1 MFIILARPNGTFLEL
16 PPPPC
21 TLPNMNNSNATHS
34 LCLIE
39 HSALAS
45 AHGPIQLGACNR
57 VIYVI
62 EGALQING
70 ETLTADHATF
80 SPAAMTISVSDQ
92 GARWLRWEL
101 LTNHEPERLEHGD
114 GITSTLKTL
123 DAITTAQVQ
132 ADWFMRC
139 DSVSFPPGGC
149 ALTHTHKGPGIRY
162 LLDGTIRID
171 TLGESTGYDVGG
183 AWYESGPHPVFAQ
196 ADAALD
202 TRFVRAMVLPPEL
215 AGKSSITYVNAD
227 DLDKPKSQSY
237 HRYCE
242 QPLIL

>member
-1 MFIILARPNGTFLEL
+1 MSH
-16 PPPPC
+16 
-21 TLPNMNNSNATHS
+21 SNATHS

-39 HSALAS
+39 QSAPAG

-57 VIYVI
+57 AIYVI
-62 EGALQING
+62 EGALQIDG
-70 ETLTADHATF
+70 ETLAADHATI
-80 SPAAMTISVSDQ
+80 SPIAITISVSDQ

-101 LTNHEPERLEHGD
+101 LTRSEPESLAHDD
-114 GITSTLKTL
+114 GITSMLKTI
-123 DAITTAQVQ
+123 DAITTTQVQ

-171 TLGESTGYDVGG
+171 TLGESTDYDVGG

-196 ADAALD
+196 ADTALN

-242 QPLIL
+242 QNLAL

>member
-1 MFIILARPNGTFLEL
+1 MSNNNASHFL
-16 PPPPC
+16 
-21 TLPNMNNSNATHS
+21 S
-34 LCLIE
+34 LIE
-39 HSALAS
+39 HSAPAGTHVALQ
-45 AHGPIQLGACNR
+45 HGTCNR
-57 VIYVI
+57 IIYVI
-62 EGALQING
+62 DGALRIND
-70 ETLTADHATF
+70 EELIADQAAFFSTPITLSIGDR
-80 SPAAMTISVSDQ
+80 

-101 LTNHEPERLEHGD
+101 LTHDEPELPTG
-114 GITSTLKTL
+114 GGNITSTLKTV
-123 DAITTAQVQ
+123 DAITTTEVRS
-132 ADWFMRC
+132 DWFMRC

-171 TLGESTGYDVGG
+171 TLGESTDYGIGG

-196 ADAALD
+196 ADAVLD

-215 AGKSSITYVNAD
+215 AGKSSITYVNAG

-242 QPLIL
+242 QTLTL